1 MRILLIDQF
10 GEPGGAQQCL
20 AEAALGFA
28 ARGWELHAALPA
40 GPIVDRLAPVCKSIT
55 PLVCGPFRP
64 VRKSAW
70 DVARFGFQLPQ
81 LTAAIDRVIERE
93 KIDVL
98 YVNGPRMVP
107 AAMWG

>member
-40 GPIVDRLAPVCKSIT
+40 GPIVDRLAPLCKSIT
-55 PLVCGPFRP
+55 PVMFGPFKP

-70 DVARFGFQLPQ
+70 DVVRFGLQLPQ
-81 LTAAIDRVIERE
+81 VVAAIGRVIERE

-98 YVNGPRMVP
+98 C
-107 AAMWG
+107 

>member
-10 GEPGGAQQCL
+10 GEPGGAQLCL
-20 AEAALGFA
+20 MEAALGFA

-40 GPIVDRLAPVCKSIT
+40 GPMVDRVTPFCKSIT
-55 PLVCGPFRP
+55 PLACGPFNP
-64 VRKSAW
+64 VRKSVW
-70 DVARFGFQLPQ
+70 DAVRFGFQLPQ
-81 LTAAIDRVIERE
+81 LAAAIGRVTERE

-107 AAMWG
+107 AAV